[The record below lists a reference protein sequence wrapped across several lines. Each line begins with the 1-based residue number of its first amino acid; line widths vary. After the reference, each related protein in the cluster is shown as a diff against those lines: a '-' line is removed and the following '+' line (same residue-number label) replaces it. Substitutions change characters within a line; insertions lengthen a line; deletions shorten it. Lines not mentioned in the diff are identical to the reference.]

1 MNAYGPLASWYDGFT
16 RDVPYERFADFYE
29 QALYREGKDHLT
41 LLDLCCGTGTLTLL
55 LARRGHTLIGVD
67 QSPEMLALAAAKA
80 AAAECPVQPMFLCQ
94 AAAEL
99 DLFGTV
105 EGACCSLDGMNY
117 LPPEELPALFHRL
130 HLFLEPGAKFVF
142 DLQSPERLR
151 SLDGGTFV
159 DEGEDV
165 LCLWRGEFD
174 EEENALFYGMDIFR
188 REGKLWRREE
198 EEHIEYA
205 HAPEALMALMEQ
217 NGFEELRC
225 LEGGPQGEQGR
236 LFLVGTNKAQGE
248 A

>member
-1 MNAYGPLASWYDGFT
+1 MNAYGPLAQWYDGFT
-16 RDVPYERFADFYE
+16 RDVPYGRFAEFYE
-29 QALYREGKDHLT
+29 QALHREGKDHLT

-55 LARRGHTLIGVD
+55 LAQKGHSLIGVD
-67 QSPEMLALAAAKA
+67 QSPEMLAQAAAKV
-80 AAAECPVQPMFLCQ
+80 ETVDCPETPLFLCQ

-105 EGACCSLDGMNY
+105 EGAYCSLDGMNY
-117 LPPEELPALFHRL
+117 LPPEDLPEVFHRL

-151 SLDGGTFV
+151 ALDGGTFV
-159 DEGEDV
+159 DETEDV

-198 EEHIEYA
+198 EEHMEYA
-205 HAPEALMALMEQ
+205 HDPAALLEAMEQ
-217 NGFEELRC
+217 NGFQVARYLV
-225 LEGGPQGEQGR
+225 GGPQSEQGR
-236 LFLVGTNKAQGE
+236 LFLIGTNKAQE
-248 A
+248 K